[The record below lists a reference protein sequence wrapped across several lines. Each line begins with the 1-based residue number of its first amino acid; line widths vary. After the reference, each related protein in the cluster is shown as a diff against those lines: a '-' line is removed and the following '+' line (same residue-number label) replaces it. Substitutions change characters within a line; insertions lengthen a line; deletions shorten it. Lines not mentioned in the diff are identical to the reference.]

1 MMEKVN
7 KFLLMV
13 ITMVVIMITAVGIDK
28 GTQFY
33 NSRKWEKERIERY
46 RQSYADAADMQ
57 MTISQLSEDP
67 AAIEAFIEENRA
79 YFDEV
84 LDVDLYEA
92 GLFDGE
98 VQEAASFN
106 EMQENLPGNETENE
120 TGDAAADV
128 WGSGMEGGLENGHGS
143 VSDNEIGDVSENA
156 LQDVSDNALQD
167 VSANM
172 AGEVSG
178 NEAGVSANRIARL
191 GWSTVSGNSLLEKRK
206 IRGSYIETQ
215 MQKNIDEE
223 IIENNEI
230 DFSDIS
236 IACLGDSIT
245 EASNLDSMED
255 YQQYA
260 YPTKLKEILD
270 AESITNLGIGG
281 SSIGRYW
288 DKAFVD
294 RYREIP
300 KDTDLIIVM
309 GGTNDGF
316 CLSQEEFGTMEERA
330 ENTFI
335 GDLDELMRGLK
346 EDYPEATIVFS
357 TPLPNVLHDVLR
369 KERDYLLPQVVIVN
383 AIKKLAQEHEIPV
396 IDLYNSNIL
405 DTHDAA
411 VIYNY
416 MPDGVHCNPAGY
428 SLLAEHFAA
437 ELIKLYE
444 DETAMEEDADESIDE
459 NENTDESTGE
469 NENTDESIDENENTD
484 EGIDGNENT
493 DESVDEN
500 ENTDEGIDGDENTD
514 ESIDEN
520 ENTDE
525 SIDENEN
532 TDEGI
537 DENTDEDSGD
547 YEDDPQPHKN
557 G

>member
-1 MMEKVN
+1 MGITVKKILVRFNMEKIN

-13 ITMVVIMITAVGIDK
+13 ISMVAIMITAVGIDK
-28 GTQFY
+28 GIQFY
-33 NSRKWEKERIERY
+33 NNRKWEKERIERY

-57 MTISQLSEDP
+57 LTISQLSEDP

-84 LDVDLYEA
+84 LDEELYGE
-92 GLFDGE
+92 GSPDGE
-98 VQEAASFN
+98 AKEAASFDGSRDD
-106 EMQENLPGNETENE
+106 LPDNGEDESGDVGMSSVSGNEGSGIEGEYGEGRESVSGNG
-120 TGDAAADV
+120 TGD
-128 WGSGMEGGLENGHGS
+128 
-143 VSDNEIGDVSENA
+143 ISENI
-156 LQDVSDNALQD
+156 LQD

-172 AGEVSG
+172 TGGISG
-178 NEAGVSANRIARL
+178 NMQADVSANMAGGISGNMPTDVSANQMARL

-206 IRGSYIETQ
+206 IRGSYMETQ
-215 MQKNIDEE
+215 RQKSIDREV
-223 IIENNEI
+223 IENSEV
-230 DFSDIS
+230 DFSHIS

-245 EASNLDSMED
+245 EAANLSSMED

-260 YPTKLKEILD
+260 YPTKLKEILQ
-270 AESITNLGIGG
+270 AESITNLGICG

-294 RYREIP
+294 RYKEIP
-300 KDTDLIIVM
+300 EDTDLIIVM

-316 CLSQEEFGTMEERA
+316 CLNEEDFGTMDERA

-346 EDYPEATIVFS
+346 ENYPEATIVFS

-383 AIKKLAQEHEIPV
+383 AIKKLAQEYDIPV

-444 DETAMEEDADESIDE
+444 DGEAADRAFAESESGVAQKEEKELL
-459 NENTDESTGE
+459 
-469 NENTDESIDENENTD
+469 
-484 EGIDGNENT
+484 GIN
-493 DESVDEN
+493 
-500 ENTDEGIDGDENTD
+500 
-514 ESIDEN
+514 
-520 ENTDE
+520 
-525 SIDENEN
+525 
-532 TDEGI
+532 
-537 DENTDEDSGD
+537 
-547 YEDDPQPHKN
+547 
-557 G
+557 